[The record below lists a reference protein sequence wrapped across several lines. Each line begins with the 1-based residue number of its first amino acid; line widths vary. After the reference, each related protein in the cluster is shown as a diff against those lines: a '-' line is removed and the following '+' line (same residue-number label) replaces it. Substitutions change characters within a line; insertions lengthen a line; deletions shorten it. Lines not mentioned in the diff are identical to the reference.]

1 MVISKSKKVIKSK
14 YKVLNVRDGILR
26 ISFNPETLSKNENKK
41 IASSSKKNRVVVQG
55 EFLEV
60 FPNDEVNSNETYL
73 AKVFSIKEDVIEA
86 VLLADDRPVKEQFLA
101 RLTGTTGRVPVGFEL
116 LGRTVNALGAFLDNT
131 PVLSSKLKKFD
142 RKRLRKFFA
151 ITDFFNNNS
160 KINSKRKKKFYS
172 INGFLQTTRYSP
184 FNYAD
189 KYSKVFEKSFINRL
203 VSYMNVPYSKEQ
215 TIHLINSMVNSKRI
229 FHYNSIFLARVGILK
244 SYKKYYKHL
253 LDEISFLTN
262 KDFSSLINSN
272 SLLESSLLD
281 ARVDVE
287 NTLIS
292 HSNMYSQFLET
303 SSVNFGSDSFSSILA
318 QFDFNEKVWT
328 ILSEILQLL
337 TLSSVESQ
345 TTDSKFEQF
354 SDIRD
359 LLFSGNFQNDQ
370 IIEKLF
376 SYISVSASE
385 FVKFSKPSFVLE
397 EFEGLLNELFQFS
410 KLSNSK
416 SRNALL
422 SNITYFSLRHGA
434 DAFCTAQLISSVY
447 LSLYYLIER
456 PAPGIISRQ
465 SVKEAMETGLKAVD
479 SMIPIGKGQRE
490 LIVGDR
496 QTGKTAVAIDTIIN
510 QSNKIVSI
518 ERSLTSSLNLI
529 DLFDSNYSVSTE
541 ISEIV
546 SNDSVSLS
554 KKNSLDHV
562 KSLVNLRNVTFLK
575 KNKQN
580 RIRID
585 FVNHLISDFLM
596 IVSFF
601 NNKILLKSSHL
612 FSKFF
617 YFIKYNPT
625 FSKFFFDKFSQF
637 DDVFEAFLTTYRVR
651 SGIISKKQNVPSKK
665 SRSSSLRT
673 FSKSEYL
680 LRFSAKVIISYSN
693 KISKFLYIKS
703 RSTYNHFVIQRLLV
717 GQKTKNDILNL
728 RKNEYSVLDSKNKIS
743 FRYMKGFS
751 FGQKVKKFNKR
762 VASRFLWRLT
772 RFALAEKRSR
782 LEFLVSFLKKKFII
796 KSRRLNRR
804 VYNNLFTK
812 VRDVKKL
819 LHVIKSI
826 RNYRTIFGFNAA
838 FYISTLAGLID
849 TKIAKKGKYVSYEK
863 NFYYRLSP
871 YIKNFFIKKDNKT
884 FSDSKSS
891 VLFSVVN
898 FFSGAKESLVN
909 NFNKIVNKAKCY
921 SSIKFSKRPN
931 FQFRRELFCAI
942 FSFYYTLEKGTIM
955 SFFFSK
961 LTSRLL
967 QSLILKNKSFMNRK
981 NMLNSEPILSNSLN
995 LKNEPVT
1002 VFEDEPLYCIYVA
1015 VGQKKSTV
1023 KQIVKTLERFN
1034 VLKYTVIV
1042 AAFASDSASMQYLAP
1057 YTGCAIAEFFRDNGK
1072 HGLIIYDDLSKHAI
1086 AYRQMSLLL
1095 RRPPGRE
1102 AYPGDIFYL
1111 HSRLLERA
1119 AKLNKASYGG
1129 GSLTALPIVETQSG
1143 DVSAYIPTNVISITD
1158 GQVYLETELFNRGI
1172 RPAINVGLSVSRVGS
1187 AAQSSTMKNIA
1198 GKLKLT
1204 LAQYREMAAFAKFGS
1219 DLDESTQRLLNQG
1232 SKLTELLKQLQYNP
1246 LSIEKQIVSI
1256 FAGVNG
1262 YLDTVDISQI
1272 SSYERGAFMF
1282 MDLNSYWINLV
1293 SNLKILYDLPDI
1305 SKDQK
1310 LAIIDSFIQ
1319 SFEDFLAL
1327 RTAKNFQDNSESSES
1342 LDFLDYYFLRHTV

>member
-1 MVISKSKKVIKSK
+1 MVISKSKKIVKSK

-41 IASSSKKNRVVVQG
+41 IAHSSKKNRVVVQG

-60 FPNDEVNSNETYL
+60 FPNDEANSSEKYL

-116 LGRTVNALGAFLDNT
+116 LGRTVNALGAYLDNS
-131 PVLSSKLKKFD
+131 PVLSSRSKKFD

-151 ITDFFNNNS
+151 ITDFFNNNV
-160 KINSKRKKKFYS
+160 KLNAKRKKKFYS

-189 KYSKVFEKSFINRL
+189 KYSKIFEKNFVNRL
-203 VSYMNVPYSKEQ
+203 VSYMNIPYSKEQ

-229 FHYNSIFLARVGILK
+229 SHYNSIFFARINIFK
-244 SYKKYYKHL
+244 AYKKYYKNL
-253 LDEISFLTN
+253 LNEISFLTN
-262 KDFSSLINSN
+262 KDFSALINSN

-281 ARVDVE
+281 ARVEIE
-287 NTLIS
+287 NTLVS
-292 HSNMYSQFLET
+292 HSNIYSQFLE
-303 SSVNFGSDSFSSILA
+303 SSSSNFGLDSFSSILA

-328 ILSEILQLL
+328 VLSEILQLL
-337 TLSSVESQ
+337 TLNSSESQ
-345 TTDSKFEQF
+345 TNESRFEQF

-376 SYISVSASE
+376 SYVSISASE

-397 EFEGLLNELFQFS
+397 EFENLLSELFQFTKS
-410 KLSNSK
+410 SNSK
-416 SRNALL
+416 SKNALL

-518 ERSLTSSLNLI
+518 ERNLTSSLNSGDFF
-529 DLFDSNYSVSTE
+529 DLNHSVSTE
-541 ISEIV
+541 ISDIV
-546 SNDSVSLS
+546 STDSILLLRNNFSE
-554 KKNSLDHV
+554 KI
-562 KSLVNLRNVTFLK
+562 KSLINLRSVTFLK
-575 KNKQN
+575 KGKSN
-580 RIRID
+580 RIRIN

-601 NNKILLKSSHL
+601 NNKMLIKSAHL

-617 YFIKYNPT
+617 YFIKYNPI
-625 FSKFFFDKFSQF
+625 FSKFFFNKFSNF
-637 DDVFEAFLTTYRVR
+637 DEVFEAFLTTYRVR
-651 SGIISKKQNVPSKK
+651 SGYTPKKHIPAKRL
-665 SRSSSLRT
+665 RSSSLKT
-673 FSKSEYL
+673 FSKTESL
-680 LRFSAKVIISYSN
+680 LRFSSRVVTAYAN

-703 RSTYNHFVIQRLLV
+703 RAAYNHMIIQRFMV
-717 GQKTKNDILNL
+717 GQKTKNDVLSL
-728 RKNEYSVLDSKNKIS
+728 RKSEYNTLKSKNKIS
-743 FRYMKGFS
+743 FRYIKGFT
-751 FGQKVKKFNKR
+751 FGQKIRKFTKR
-762 VASRFLWRLT
+762 VASRFLWRLS

-782 LEFLVSFLKKKFII
+782 LEFLVLFLRKKFVI
-796 KSRRLNRR
+796 KSKRLNRR
-804 VYNNLFTK
+804 IYTNLLTK
-812 VRDVKKL
+812 VRDIKKL
-819 LHVIKSI
+819 LHAVKSI
-826 RNYRTIFGFNAA
+826 RNYRTIFGFNVAS
-838 FYISTLAGLID
+838 YISTLSGLIES
-849 TKIAKKGKYVSYEK
+849 KFVRKGKYSPYEK
-863 NFYYRLSP
+863 YFYYRLSP
-871 YIKNFFIKKDNKT
+871 YIRNFFAKKETKV
-884 FSDSKSS
+884 FSDSKSN

-898 FFSGAKESLVN
+898 FFSGAKDSLVN

-921 SSIKFSKRPN
+921 SSVKLSKRPN
-931 FQFRRELFCAI
+931 FQFRRELICAI

-955 SFFFSK
+955 SFFFGK
-961 LTSRLL
+961 LTSKLL
-967 QSLILKNKSFMNRK
+967 KSLILKNKSFVNKK
-981 NMLNSEPILSNSLN
+981 NSSNPEPILSNSLN

-1102 AYPGDIFYL
+1102 AYPVIFFICI
-1111 HSRLLERA
+1111 H
-1119 AKLNKASYGG
+1119 
-1129 GSLTALPIVETQSG
+1129 
-1143 DVSAYIPTNVISITD
+1143 
-1158 GQVYLETELFNRGI
+1158 VYWKELQN
-1172 RPAINVGLSVSRVGS
+1172 
-1187 AAQSSTMKNIA
+1187 
-1198 GKLKLT
+1198 
-1204 LAQYREMAAFAKFGS
+1204 
-1219 DLDESTQRLLNQG
+1219 
-1232 SKLTELLKQLQYNP
+1232 
-1246 LSIEKQIVSI
+1246 
-1256 FAGVNG
+1256 
-1262 YLDTVDISQI
+1262 
-1272 SSYERGAFMF
+1272 
-1282 MDLNSYWINLV
+1282 
-1293 SNLKILYDLPDI
+1293 
-1305 SKDQK
+1305 
-1310 LAIIDSFIQ
+1310 
-1319 SFEDFLAL
+1319 
-1327 RTAKNFQDNSESSES
+1327 
-1342 LDFLDYYFLRHTV
+1342 